1 MKVIKMTDVLAEI
14 QELLWLIIPLAILQF
29 TIMLIALRNWYKKR
43 ELLGQNKLPWLL
55 IILFVN
61 LFGPIVWLYYSYN
74 TLIESS
80 EGVDEWEA

>member
-1 MKVIKMTDVLAEI
+1 MADVWTEI

-29 TIMLIALRNWYKKR
+29 TITLIALRNWYKKR
-43 ELLGQNKLPWLL
+43 ALLGQNKLLWLL

-61 LFGPIVWLYYSYN
+61 LFGPIIWLYYSYN

-80 EGVDEWEA
+80 EGIDEWEA

>member
-1 MKVIKMTDVLAEI
+1 MADVWTEI

-43 ELLGQNKLPWLL
+43 GLLGQNKLLWLL

-61 LFGPIVWLYYSYN
+61 LFGPIIWLYYSYN

-80 EGVDEWEA
+80 EGIDEWEA